1 LRIFW
6 TSRVALTFERDR
18 KGIANARIDALFQP
32 KKKKSAGI
40 YVHVRMLNYNGLI
53 PKAPVGCS
61 SSSVSWP
68 EDGFTN

>member
-1 LRIFW
+1 
-6 TSRVALTFERDR
+6 LTFERDR
-18 KGIANARIDALFQP
+18 KGIANARIDALFQQQQQQQQQ
-32 KKKKSAGI
+32 KNKSAGI
-40 YVHVRMLNYNGLI
+40 YVHVHMLNYNVLI